1 MARIGHM
8 MIKTLLAGG
17 TAVALALVISSGGL
31 PLIGSAAA
39 ESVALTPMP
48 AVDVK
53 PSGTR
58 ATAVLAG
65 GCFWGMEAVFSHLKG
80 VTSVVSGYA
89 GGAQADATYD
99 RVSSETTR
107 HAEAI
112 RITYDPRT
120 ISYATLLRVY
130 FSVAHNPTQLN
141 RQGPDSGTSYR
152 SAIFPQSPEQIRV
165 ARAYIA
171 QTAKSGVW
179 GKPIVTKIESG
190 GFYAAEAYHQDFA
203 FKNPNHGYIRM
214 WDVPKIAAAKKT
226 FPALWVEKPAA

>member
-1 MARIGHM
+1 MARIGDM
-8 MIKTLLAGG
+8 MTKSIFAGG
-17 TAVALALVISSGGL
+17 AAIACAIVLSSVSGL

-39 ESVALTPMP
+39 ESVELTPMP
-48 AVDVK
+48 ALDVK

-89 GGAQADATYD
+89 GGASADANYD

-130 FSVAHNPTQLN
+130 FSVAHDPTQLN

-152 SAIFPQSPEQIRV
+152 QSSRNRPTSSASPAPILRRRQKAASWASPSSR
-165 ARAYIA
+165 
-171 QTAKSGVW
+171 KSKPADSMRP
-179 GKPIVTKIESG
+179 KPITRILRSKIPITAISACG
-190 GFYAAEAYHQDFA
+190 
-203 FKNPNHGYIRM
+203 
-214 WDVPKIAAAKKT
+214 T
-226 FPALWVEKPAA
+226 FRKSHR